1 MLNHSVFTIDT
12 YNGNQ
17 IPAALLKQYGKLRY
31 TCFAPDDPYV
41 QMNHQDKT
49 ELDHFD
55 TKPTTLHILVTSKQP
70 KHPKK
75 LVSAIRLIP
84 TTEDYDLE
92 QPSWGYLTDNIALP
106 KQTHIVEGSR
116 WVGKSSRTYEGA
128 LSTALLMLQ
137 LYQVAHER
145 GFHQLIGVIAAKSE
159 AWLNKRNTDVHAA
172 SHRHSAERDG
182 DILVTTM
189 ALDQQ
194 FVNAAKNM
202 MLQSMDFSLVKEI
215 AVVRTA

>member
-12 YNGNQ
+12 YTGTQ
-17 IPAALLKQYGKLRY
+17 IPAALLKQFGRLRY
-31 TCFAPDDPYV
+31 ACFAQDDPYV
-41 QMNHQDKT
+41 QMNHQDKI

-55 TKPTTLHILVTSKQP
+55 TRPTTLHVLVTSKQP
-70 KHPKK
+70 KRPKQ

-84 TTEDYDLE
+84 TVEDYDLE
-92 QPSWGYLTDNIALP
+92 QPSWGYLTQNLTLP
-106 KQTHIVEGSR
+106 KAADVVEGSR

-137 LYQVAHER
+137 LHQLAQEH
-145 GFHQLIGVIAAKSE
+145 GFQQLIGVIAAKSE
-159 AWLNKRNTDVHAA
+159 AWLNKRQTDVYAA
-172 SHRHSAERDG
+172 SHRHNTERDG

-194 FVNAAKNM
+194 FFSAAKNL
-202 MLQSMDFSLVKEI
+202 MLQSMDFGLVKEI